1 MDGFPERCMNRLLSF
16 PVTQGQGGDSSHVA
30 KTGEL
35 FQGLLGGGGESF
47 QLGSHEIYHVVGI
60 VLGADAANVPLP
72 SRSDWVERQQ
82 LLFGQCGKELDR
94 EKWIASGLLVHQ
106 LR

>member
-1 MDGFPERCMNRLLSF
+1 MDGLPERCMNRLLCF
-16 PVTQGQGGDSSHVA
+16 PVNQGQGGDSSHVA

-35 FQGLLGGGGESF
+35 FQGLLGGSREAP
-47 QLGSHEIYHVVGI
+47 QLPGHEIYHVVGI
-60 VLGADAANVPLP
+60 VLGADTANVPLP

-82 LLFGQCGKELDR
+82 LLFSQCGEELDR